1 MSTGTKIFVR
11 AATCVNPFGETVIE
25 HHKVL
30 TAGYAAPDLK
40 PIIKKLCGQPLRQA
54 SHLVELGVIGA
65 QTLNQSLA
73 QTPAQVPGKYLHQ
86 ETRLYSATGQGDVSK
101 NKKLFEQV
109 SPPVCGLAAPFD
121 FINSSANTTAFYV
134 AKILGLNS
142 RNLTVSRD
150 EFSLEVALT
159 LAISDLTNGACK
171 YTLVG
176 GFDET
181 ANAACP
187 LFLKMAKNA
196 GVIPGQGAGWLLMT
210 SQEKA
215 ALGEITLV
223 KLINTNSAMDNTD
236 WATMVINYLDNFVD
250 SDTPITLLPG
260 YNISKSE
267 SAKITDKSGNC
278 QVQDYVQYSGAY
290 FTAAAYGI
298 SRQFA
303 CRHDHDRQYLHL
315 MRNEAGETM
324 CVLFRVYGS

>member
-1 MSTGTKIFVR
+1 MSAGIKIFVR
-11 AATCVNPFGETVIE
+11 AATCVNPFGETAIE

-65 QTLNQSLA
+65 QTLNKFMTQA
-73 QTPAQVPGKYLHQ
+73 PGKSLDQ

-150 EFSLEVALT
+150 EFSLEVALK
-159 LAISDLTNGACK
+159 LAISDLINGACK

-215 ALGEITLV
+215 ALGEINLV
-223 KLINTNSAMDNTD
+223 KLINTNSAMDDAD
-236 WATMVINYLDNFVD
+236 WAAVVINYLDSFID
-250 SDTPITLLPG
+250 GDKPITLLPG
-260 YNISKSE
+260 YNISKSD
-267 SAKITDKSGNC
+267 SATFTDKSGNC
-278 QVQDYVQYSGAY
+278 QMQDYVQYSGAY
-290 FTAAAYGI
+290 FTASAYGI

-315 MRNEAGETM
+315 MRNEAGGTM
-324 CVLFRVYGS
+324 CVLFRVYQN